1 MPPAFELK
9 QHFLTETLWESDIN
23 NVEPKRKIREK
34 SVAKSDDRQFIIPF
48 VGLKQGKHD
57 YSFDVTDA
65 FFETF
70 EYSII
75 QQGDVRINFTLDK
88 KDTMMVGEFQ
98 LEGRVKTACD
108 RCNDAIE
115 IPIEGEYRLIY
126 KFGMEKEEDES
137 IVVIFPEEFE
147 IDVRHSLLEFM
158 TVSLPSRSIHEEGE
172 CNQEM
177 LDYLNE
183 YVVNAEGD
191 DEDFDEY
198 EDDEEEEINDDE
210 QLDDDAPVD
219 PRWEALKKLS
229 KK

>member
-1 MPPAFELK
+1 M
-9 QHFLTETLWESDIN
+9 DD
-23 NVEPKRKIREK
+23 VEPKRNIRKK

-108 RCNDAIE
+108 RCNDVIE

-126 KFGMEKEEDES
+126 KFGTEEEEDES

-183 YVVNAEGD
+183 YVVNADGD
-191 DEDFDEY
+191 DDDFDEY
-198 EDDEEEEINDDE
+198 EEDDDSDSFRNEDFSDEEEEINDDE